1 MRIIARL
8 ILLTLFTGLPLIAQ
22 GVRLGEPYQDVYS
35 RLRAG
40 SYREVRPQTAN
51 GQREIATR
59 RQEMVSGRQVEIEE
73 FFTFTADSK
82 LKMIETHYF
91 CKDQSWLDGFLQER
105 HTKFASQWGNPT
117 YEPGENYYW
126 WASSGE
132 GDVTMLAART
142 RPEDRAKFVS
152 IVYTRQNLLQR

>member
-1 MRIIARL
+1 MRIFALL
-8 ILLTLFTGLPLIAQ
+8 ILAALLADGSVYAQ

-40 SYREVRPQTAN
+40 SYREVRPQTSS
-51 GQREIATR
+51 GQREITTR

-73 FFTFTADSK
+73 FFTFTGDSR

-105 HTKFASQWGNPT
+105 HTKFSSQWGNPT

-126 WASSGE
+126 WASSAE

-142 RPEDRAKFVS
+142 RPEDRARYISV
-152 IVYTRQNLLQR
+152 VYTRQNLLQK